1 MKNKLFT
8 GIVALLALAACNQ
21 NPKEKAP
28 AEYPVNDP
36 QLGNVTTDTSSFK
49 LTKDEQCYM
58 AHVKNDSAFL
68 SLKEVNGEIKGR
80 LWYKFAEKDN
90 SKGDVIGKLDKD
102 TIKLSYT
109 FGSEGVKGNQMPIK
123 LSYKNGNLYEVY
135 GDKPAEEGKGFIY
148 VKSDCRKF

>member
-8 GIVALLALAACNQ
+8 GFVALLSLAACNQ
-21 NPKEKAP
+21 NQKKDAP

-36 QLGNVTTDTSSFK
+36 QLGNVTTDTSAFK
-49 LTKDEQCYM
+49 LSNDEQCFM
-58 AHVKNDSAFL
+58 AHLKKDSAFL
-68 SLKEVNGEIKGR
+68 SLREENGEIKGK

-90 SKGDVIGKLDKD
+90 SKGDLTGKLDKD
-102 TIKLSYT
+102 TLKLNYT
-109 FGSEGVKGNQMPIK
+109 FASEGVKGNEMPIK

-148 VKSDCRKF
+148 VKSDCRNF

>member
-8 GIVALLALAACNQ
+8 GIVVLLMVSACNQ
-21 NPKEKAP
+21 NPKEAP

-49 LTKDEQCYM
+49 LTNDKQCFM
-58 AHVKNDSAFL
+58 AHLKKDSAFL
-68 SLKEVNGEIKGR
+68 SLTEENGQIKGR

-90 SKGDVIGKLDKD
+90 SKGDLVGKLDKD
-102 TIKLSYT
+102 TLKLNYT
-109 FGSEGVKGNQMPIK
+109 FASEGVKGNQMPIK

-135 GDKPAEEGKGFIY
+135 GDKPAEEGKGFIF
-148 VKSDCRKF
+148 VKSDCRSF